1 MKHFIDISEISKLDM
16 LSILNNTK
24 KGKNTLKEK
33 GVSGLSKSLKNKT
46 IAMIFEKPS
55 TRTRVSFEVG
65 INQLGGNAIILK
77 ASDLQ
82 LSRGESVSDTAKV
95 LSRYVDGIV
104 IRCYNHEKMLEL
116 SSFSSIPVINGL
128 TDLTHP
134 CQVMADI
141 FTIQEHFGS
150 IENKN
155 IIWIGD
161 GNNVANS
168 WLQAS
173 TLIDFNL
180 TICTPNSRSLE
191 EISIINAK
199 NLGASIHI
207 ENNPPIAMKD
217 KDVVVTDTWISM
229 GDQSKNLE
237 NTFKPFQVNK
247 SLMELTS
254 KESIFLHCLPAHRG
268 YEVTN
273 DIIDGE
279 KSLVFEEAENRLHIQ
294 RSILE
299 WCFSKN
305 NNEK

>member
-1 MKHFIDISEISKLDM
+1 MRHFTDITDISKEDM
-16 LSILNNTK
+16 FSILNHTK
-24 KGKNTLKEK
+24 KGKNILKEK
-33 GVSGLSKSLKNKT
+33 GVFGLRKSLENKT

-77 ASDLQ
+77 DSDLQ
-82 LSRGESVSDTAKV
+82 LSRGESISDTAKV
-95 LSRYVDGIV
+95 LSRYIDGIV

-116 SSFSSIPVINGL
+116 SSSSSIPVINGL

-168 WLQAS
+168 WVQAS

-180 TICTPNSRSLE
+180 TICTPVSRSLE
-191 EISIINAK
+191 ETSIIKAK

-207 ENNPPIAMKD
+207 ENNPLIAMKD
-217 KDVVVTDTWISM
+217 KDVVVTDTWVSM

-247 SLMELTS
+247 TLMEITS

-268 YEVTN
+268 HEVTN
-273 DIIDGE
+273 DTVSYTHLTLPTIL
-279 KSLVFEEAENRLHIQ
+279 LV
-294 RSILE
+294 
-299 WCFSKN
+299 
-305 NNEK
+305 

>member
-1 MKHFIDISEISKLDM
+1 MRHFTDITDISKEDM
-16 LSILNNTK
+16 LSILNHTK
-24 KGKNTLKEK
+24 KGKNILKEK
-33 GVSGLSKSLKNKT
+33 GASVLRKSLENKT

-82 LSRGESVSDTAKV
+82 LSRGESIPDTAKV
-95 LSRYVDGIV
+95 LSRYVDGLV

-116 SSFSSIPVINGL
+116 SSSSSIPVINGL

-168 WLQAS
+168 WVHAS

-180 TICTPNSRSLE
+180 TICTPVSRSLE
-191 EISIINAK
+191 ETSIIKAK

-229 GDQSKNLE
+229 GDESKNLE

-268 YEVTN
+268 HEVTN

-279 KSLVFEEAENRLHIQ
+279 KSLVFDEAENRLHMQ